1 MQNTRQI
8 ADATMQKI
16 ATTQVNAINT
26 SARFDGAWQRSDPG
40 RHASDTS
47 GKTSDLYIVRML
59 GAAGDLD
66 GSRRGG
72 VQSTEVVEKTFIA
85 EHGGQR
91 SQASML

>member
-1 MQNTRQI
+1 M
-8 ADATMQKI
+8 
-16 ATTQVNAINT
+16 
-26 SARFDGAWQRSDPG
+26 
-40 RHASDTS
+40 S

-91 SQASML
+91 SQASMR

>member
-1 MQNTRQI
+1 M
-8 ADATMQKI
+8 
-16 ATTQVNAINT
+16 VVT
-26 SARFDGAWQRSDPG
+26 SRGLAVKLQTP
-40 RHASDTS
+40 RHASGDMS

-72 VQSTEVVEKTFIA
+72 VQSTEVVEKMFIA

>member
-1 MQNTRQI
+1 MGRGSGVIKVARQ
-8 ADATMQKI
+8 
-16 ATTQVNAINT
+16 
-26 SARFDGAWQRSDPG
+26 RYERE
-40 RHASDTS
+40 
-47 GKTSDLYIVRML
+47 TSDRPDA

>member
-16 ATTQVNAINT
+16 ATTQVNGINT
-26 SARFDGAWQRSDPG
+26 SARSDPG